1 MDKDHLQAVG
11 AIALNAIFGNE
22 PRIASQIVEAFGSAE
37 SLFALSEKE
46 CREAF
51 GPYGKFTPEIGK
63 RALEAAEAEYER
75 LSALGIR
82 FVSIF
87 DTEVYPQ
94 PLRECPDAPLLLY
107 LRGASTP
114 EDILLSRPMIS
125 IVGTRDMSS
134 YGREWCTRTVKAL
147 SEYPVK
153 PVIVSGLAIGVD
165 ITAHLAALECGL
177 PTIAVIPV
185 GIDNVYP
192 LRHSKAADR
201 IAAAP
206 GGALVTDYPPGT
218 VPMPYNFLRRN
229 RIIAGLSTVTILIE
243 SRARGGGMM
252 TSRLAFD
259 YGRIVFALPGR
270 VDDPRSAGCNALI
283 AEKIAEPLVSAEAVA
298 EAAGLGAGYGR
309 KKRDPLRLMR
319 ERLEGGLDA
328 EGLHRAEIVLTAIRG
343 SRDISVSEL
352 SSALGLGYSEVLR
365 TVGLLESEGIVRMDL
380 LQRCSINANFA

>member
-298 EAAGLGAGYGR
+298 EAAGLGAGYGW